1 MRWVCGDCGAA
12 VPTGEVACLECGS
25 EDVLRAERTVWRC
38 QGCGQDNR
46 DPETECW
53 NCGETGFD
61 RVDPDPDPDPAAAGR
76 AGVVTDPTAAD
87 SGSTRGPGANRRS
100 EAVDGDGGTED
111 GSSVVD
117 LPGLDRRRSVA
128 LAGAVGLLLIAVLA
142 AISVGGVP
150 GPGDDFVGYNE
161 SVSGIELGAVEYET
175 YRRIAT
181 TLTDGG
187 ALGRSE
193 TLSGLVGQAQYTAEA
208 REKNRPDDMAEQIR
222 KTVRSADVGCPDPL
236 VYTTKLTASEGRA
249 IDQIE
254 SDQHLAVML
263 ADRVIESRFASDLRE
278 EGGRNQLGLDVF
290 VAADG
295 DVHFGIVA
303 C

>member
-1 MRWVCGDCGAA
+1 MRWVCGDCGAD
-12 VPTGEVACLECGS
+12 VPTGEVACLECGAD
-25 EDVLRAERTVWRC
+25 DVRRAERTVWRC
-38 QGCGQDNR
+38 RECGQDNR

-53 NCGETGFD
+53 NCGYDHFL
-61 RVDPDPDPDPAAAGR
+61 RVDPDPDPAAAGR
-76 AGVVTDPTAAD
+76 AGVVTGPTAAD
-87 SGSTRGPGANRRS
+87 TGGTRGPDADSRQVV
-100 EAVDGDGGTED
+100 AGDDAGTGG
-111 GSSVVD
+111 GSSVLD
-117 LPGLDRRRSVA
+117 LSGLDRRRSVA

-150 GPGDDFVGYNE
+150 GPGNDFVGYNE

-175 YRRIAT
+175 YRRVAT
-181 TLTDGG
+181 ALTDGG

-208 REKNRPDDMAEQIR
+208 REQNRPDDMAEQIR
-222 KTVRSADVGCPDPL
+222 KTLRAADVGCPDPL

-254 SDQHLAVML
+254 SDQHLATML
-263 ADRVIESRFASDLRE
+263 ADRVIGSRFAADLRE
-278 EGGRNQLGLDVF
+278 EGGRSQLGLDVF